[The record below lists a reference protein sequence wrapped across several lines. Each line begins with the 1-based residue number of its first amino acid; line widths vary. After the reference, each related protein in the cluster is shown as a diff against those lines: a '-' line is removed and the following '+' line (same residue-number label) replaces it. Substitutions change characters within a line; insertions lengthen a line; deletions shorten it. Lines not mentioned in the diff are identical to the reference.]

1 MSHPQVVSSS
11 HSKEMR
17 AEFMDFLR
25 PGQLLETLLDS
36 VPGTFYFVKDLE
48 SRFMGGSQS
57 FAESLGEDSI
67 SPMVGKTDF
76 DYSPDFLAEVFYA
89 DDQAVVRAG
98 QGIFNKIELVPSADG
113 SLDWLCTT
121 KIPLYGMNGMVVGL
135 AGVARI
141 IRDSDALYA
150 EHPEMRQI
158 VAFVRTHYR
167 EKVSV
172 ADIAQAGAVS
182 VSSQERLFKKTFGLT
197 PIMYLRKTR
206 LNAACKLLRD
216 TKVSLAAIAQKCG
229 FNDQTS
235 MTRAFRMELKITPL
249 KYRRKFT
256 LVQRNRSYG
265 NKSVVLRAQL

>member
-1 MSHPQVVSSS
+1 MALMLETTVGNP
-11 HSKEMR
+11 KETASR
-17 AEFMDFLR
+17 FLDDLQ
-25 PGQLLETLLDS
+25 PGQLLEALFDA
-36 VPGTFYFVKDLE
+36 VPGAFFFVKDRK
-48 SRFMGGSQS
+48 SRFMSGSQS
-57 FAESLGEDSI
+57 FAETLGEDSVL
-67 SPMVGKTDF
+67 PMIGKTDY
-76 DYSPDFLAEVFYA
+76 DYSPDFLADTFYA
-89 DDQAVVRAG
+89 DDQSVMNTGVA
-98 QGIFNKIELVPSADG
+98 IFNKTELVPSADG

-121 KIPLYGMNGMVVGL
+121 KIPLKGKDGSIVGL

-141 IRDSDALYA
+141 IRESDALYA
-150 EHPEMRQI
+150 DHPEMRAI
-158 VAFVRTHYR
+158 VDYVREHYR
-167 EKVSV
+167 DKVTV
-172 ADIAQAGAVS
+172 ADLARAGGIS

-197 PIMYLRKTR
+197 PMMYLRKTR

-235 MTRAFRMELKITPL
+235 MTRAFRLELKITPL

>member
-1 MSHPQVVSSS
+1 MALMLETTVGNP
-11 HSKEMR
+11 KETASR
-17 AEFMDFLR
+17 FLDDLQ
-25 PGQLLETLLDS
+25 PGQLLEALFDA
-36 VPGTFYFVKDLE
+36 VPGAFFFVKDRK
-48 SRFMGGSQS
+48 SRFMSGSQS
-57 FAESLGEDSI
+57 FAETLGEDSVL
-67 SPMVGKTDF
+67 PMIGKTDY
-76 DYSPDFLAEVFYA
+76 DYSPDFLADTFYA
-89 DDQAVVRAG
+89 DDQTVMNTGVA
-98 QGIFNKIELVPSADG
+98 IFNKTELVPSADG

-121 KIPLYGMNGMVVGL
+121 KIPLKGRDGSIVGL

-141 IRDSDALYA
+141 IRESDALYA
-150 EHPEMRQI
+150 DHPEMRAI
-158 VAFVRTHYR
+158 VDYVREHYR
-167 EKVSV
+167 DKVTV
-172 ADIAQAGAVS
+172 ADLARAGGIS

-197 PIMYLRKTR
+197 PMMYLRKTR

-235 MTRAFRMELKITPL
+235 MTRAFRLELKITPL

>member
-1 MSHPQVVSSS
+1 MALMLETTVGNP
-11 HSKEMR
+11 KETASR
-17 AEFMDFLR
+17 FLDDLQ
-25 PGQLLETLLDS
+25 PGQLLEALFDA
-36 VPGTFYFVKDLE
+36 VPGAFFFVKDRK
-48 SRFMGGSQS
+48 SRFMSGSQS
-57 FAESLGEDSI
+57 FAETLGEDSVL
-67 SPMVGKTDF
+67 PMIGKTDY
-76 DYSPDFLAEVFYA
+76 DYSPDFLADTFYA
-89 DDQAVVRAG
+89 DDQSVINTGVA
-98 QGIFNKIELVPSADG
+98 IFNKTELVPSADG

-121 KIPLYGMNGMVVGL
+121 KIPLKGRDGSIVGL

-141 IRDSDALYA
+141 IRESDALYA
-150 EHPEMRQI
+150 DHPEMRAI
-158 VAFVRTHYR
+158 VDYVREHYR
-167 EKVSV
+167 DKVTV
-172 ADIAQAGAVS
+172 ADLARAGGIS

-197 PIMYLRKTR
+197 PMMYLRKTR

-235 MTRAFRMELKITPL
+235 MTRAFRLELKITPL

>member
-1 MSHPQVVSSS
+1 MALMLETTVDNP
-11 HSKEMR
+11 KETASR
-17 AEFMDFLR
+17 FLDNLQ
-25 PGQLLETLLDS
+25 PGQMLEALFDA
-36 VPGTFYFVKDLE
+36 VPGAFFFVKDRK
-48 SRFMGGSQS
+48 SRFMSGSQS
-57 FAESLGEDSI
+57 FAETLGEDSVL
-67 SPMVGKTDF
+67 PMIGKTDY
-76 DYSPDFLAEVFYA
+76 DYSPDFLADTFYA
-89 DDQAVVRAG
+89 DDQSVMNTGVA
-98 QGIFNKIELVPSADG
+98 IFNKTELVPSADG

-121 KIPLYGMNGMVVGL
+121 KIPLKGKDGSIVGL

-141 IRDSDALYA
+141 IRESDALYA
-150 EHPEMRQI
+150 DHPEMRAI
-158 VAFVRTHYR
+158 VDYVREHYR
-167 EKVSV
+167 GKVTV
-172 ADIAQAGAVS
+172 ADLARAGGIS

>member
-1 MSHPQVVSSS
+1 MALMLETTVGNP
-11 HSKEMR
+11 KETASR
-17 AEFMDFLR
+17 FLDDLQ
-25 PGQLLETLLDS
+25 PGQLLEALFDA
-36 VPGTFYFVKDLE
+36 VPGAFFFVKDRK
-48 SRFMGGSQS
+48 SRFMSGSQS
-57 FAESLGEDSI
+57 FAETLGEDSVL
-67 SPMVGKTDF
+67 PMIGKTDY
-76 DYSPDFLAEVFYA
+76 DYSPDFLADTFYA
-89 DDQAVVRAG
+89 DDQSVINTGVA
-98 QGIFNKIELVPSADG
+98 IFNKTELVPSADG

-121 KIPLYGMNGMVVGL
+121 KIPLKGKDGSILGL

-141 IRDSDALYA
+141 IRESDALYA
-150 EHPEMRQI
+150 DHPEMRAI
-158 VAFVRTHYR
+158 VDYVREHYR
-167 EKVSV
+167 DKVTV
-172 ADIAQAGAVS
+172 ADLARAGGIS

-197 PIMYLRKTR
+197 PMMYLRKTR

-235 MTRAFRMELKITPL
+235 MTRAFRLELKITPL

>member
-1 MSHPQVVSSS
+1 MALMLETTVGNP
-11 HSKEMR
+11 KETASR
-17 AEFMDFLR
+17 FLDDLQ
-25 PGQLLETLLDS
+25 PGQLLEALFDA
-36 VPGTFYFVKDLE
+36 VPGAFFFVKDRK
-48 SRFMGGSQS
+48 SRFMSGSQS
-57 FAESLGEDSI
+57 FAETLGEDSVL
-67 SPMVGKTDF
+67 PMIGKTDY
-76 DYSPDFLAEVFYA
+76 DYSPDFLADTFYA
-89 DDQAVVRAG
+89 DDKSVINTGVA
-98 QGIFNKIELVPSADG
+98 IFNKTELVPSADG

-121 KIPLYGMNGMVVGL
+121 KIPLKGKDGSIVGL

-141 IRDSDALYA
+141 IRESDALYA
-150 EHPEMRQI
+150 DHPEMRAI
-158 VAFVRTHYR
+158 VDYVREHYR
-167 EKVSV
+167 DKVTV
-172 ADIAQAGAVS
+172 ADLARAGGIS

-197 PIMYLRKTR
+197 PMMYLRKTR

-235 MTRAFRMELKITPL
+235 MTRAFRLELKITPL